1 MKILIL
7 GTRGSDLALVQT
19 RDVAARLALAHPG
32 LALEEKIIKT
42 TGDKRLDVSLSA
54 PGSLEKGLFTKELE
68 EALLNK
74 LVHAAVHSL
83 KDLPTEQ
90 PPGLILGAVLERADI
105 SDALASKHAGGWIGL
120 PPEATVAT
128 SSLRRKNQLLLL
140 RPDLQVVEIRGNVP
154 TRLRKVLETPELD
167 ALVVASAALARLG
180 KDIVPDGLHVTV
192 IEEMLPAPGQGA
204 VAVECRADDKETRGL
219 LSPPSTTS
227 PRRSASARSGSSC
240 TVSVAGVTCRSA
252 QGLSS
257 KTESSTSSP
266 RCSKLTESA
275 GFRGSGTISGGGN
288 FFAGRTGSGR
298 PCAVRLSGS
307 GDGAARCSAGP
318 GTPQV

>member
-1 MKILIL
+1 MKTMIL

-19 RDVAARLALAHPG
+19 RDVAARLARAHPG

-74 LVHAAVHSL
+74 TVHAAVHSL

-90 PPGLILGAVLERADI
+90 PPGLVLGAVLERADV
-105 SDALASKHAGGWIGL
+105 SDALASKHAGGWKGL

-140 RPDLQVVEIRGNVP
+140 RPDLKVVEIRGNVP
-154 TRLRKVLETPELD
+154 TRLRKVLENPALD
-167 ALVVASAALARLG
+167 ALIVASAALARLG
-180 KDIVPDGLHVTV
+180 KDIVPEGLQITV

-204 VAVECRADDKETRGL
+204 VAVECRADDRETRDL
-219 LSPPSTTS
+219 L
-227 PRRSASARSGSSC
+227 
-240 TVSVAGVTCRSA
+240 
-252 QGLSS
+252 
-257 KTESSTSSP
+257 
-266 RCSKLTESA
+266 
-275 GFRGSGTISGGGN
+275 
-288 FFAGRTGSGR
+288 
-298 PCAVRLSGS
+298 
-307 GDGAARCSAGP
+307 AAIHHEPTA
-318 GTPQV
+318 